1 MANIY
6 GKPIQSDVTVTPF
19 TMPAET
25 LEKGLI
31 STQNRFDNIINVA
44 EEQQQVLNN
53 LEARAGVEKDEE
65 FLKETRL
72 EYEQEKNRFY
82 EGLKGDFSSTKIG
95 EIQDRASSILSPR
108 RSILQAIAANN
119 DLLKQRKALKTEY
132 DAQGLTL
139 DFDDSLETK
148 ASYDESGNPIIY
160 KSTGIEKRGDWLG
173 SLNSLFDNIK
183 SSSVE
188 NNLYTEGQLNDQS
201 FKTAIK
207 QSISSN
213 ERNIKVGDVEI
224 ESNKIK
230 NIIDT
235 QLNEFIDADSNGNQ
249 MYRWFKKYYS
259 DKLKAENPNIDGVS
273 LEKLSDQRARDRI
286 KEAITDLSFN
296 FSQTDIVTNETQ
308 KLLQVDP
315 KAANKGSDDEPEI
328 PIILGTPVT
337 TYVNPT
343 DKSLDELAS
352 EGAGFSYITAKANEL
367 NTPFNPNST
376 LWKNDFSSIPSI
388 PGAIGAL
395 LYTGPRDYTDVDG
408 SNYQFQGLGLARK
421 GYLQRLDDEASS
433 SYKGK
438 NNRAV
443 AELQGQKLVDYIK
456 FLEQKNEGTGTYT
469 KLIDELTKISSE
481 GKPYVV
487 NTMDVIYQPDGTY
500 ELTVSEFF
508 NDDDDIRS
516 RVESFKQTH
525 QAEIATRLAHLDSLE
540 SVKRSIKDRERSAR
554 NAAGFT
560 DYEDFERAR
569 QDANSN
575 PEKYKSF
582 IDGSDDNYM
591 KAVGFSDSNL
601 SFVFKDEN
609 IDESYR
615 NEIRTALVDYTK
627 KAVGSGYRSFEQYTI
642 NTYGK
647 PANSVE
653 FWKEFM
659 KEYGIEDK
667 TIRTTNP
674 VNNNTIT
681 YNASEHLNKFM
692 ATSMFSSYSND
703 MAKDYNDVSSR
714 FYEENK
720 DKIDTR
726 MADYYKI
733 LDSQI
738 DPHYI
743 KNMRVSIATDEK
755 GFMETLAQAVYG
767 SIQENGLYRIKPLES
782 GVSEEEKVTMDDLR
796 QAALDSGIEPKDLDK
811 IYTDFTA
818 NDLTTKDRIV
828 GFRVDSGL
836 KGTDSNIVIDVAI
849 GGKVYEVRNI
859 RGIEE
864 ILIQNKTV
872 NGQFLDVL
880 SGYNESLKANDYTS
894 GIVNLPL
901 NPADPNV
908 LVSTEVF
915 TALNDDN
922 NVAIHNSNATLK
934 KGDVFI
940 YAEDGKRIGFNSP
953 ENAIKYLM
961 DLHSE
966 GLNYSRTI
974 GTPLALPDADFEQR
988 YGVTK
993 EEYKLYYN
1001 ENIKPMQ
1008 MTNALTSDI
1017 ITENGFQSKH
1027 IEVDGDNSYI
1037 KRYVNKNKEYF
1048 IKEGYKGEDIDVTT
1062 DGNYRLKINSYDEDS
1077 LPEKLEMKEG
1087 AFNNGVQM
1095 MPVFERAFN
1104 DLPEDVDTQVITNA
1118 RRSLQEH
1125 ARLYQSDPGNAPRY
1139 SDHFMGQAIDLRYD
1153 DKFYTFLRSP
1163 QGIQWLEDHN
1173 LRVLVHTIKGN
1184 AKHFHI
1190 SYNLPTR
1197 LPNGKTIPAKK
1208 GEYLVVEQ

>member
-1 MANIY
+1 MY
-6 GKPIQSDVTVTPF
+6 GRPIQSDVTVTPF

-108 RSILQAIAANN
+108 RSILQAITANN
-119 DLLKQRKALKTEY
+119 ELLKQRKALKAEY
-132 DAQGLTL
+132 DAVGLTL

-160 KSTGIEKRGDWLG
+160 KSTGIEKRGNWLG
-173 SLNSLFDNIK
+173 SLKGLFDNIK

-230 NIIDT
+230 NIIDN
-235 QLNEFIDADSNGNQ
+235 QINEFIDADSNGYQ

-259 DKLKAENPNIDGVS
+259 DKLKAENPDIDGVT
-273 LEKLSDQRARDRI
+273 LETISDQRARNRI
-286 KEAITDLSFN
+286 KEAITDISFN
-296 FSQTDIVTNETQ
+296 FSQTDIVTSETQ
-308 KLLQVDP
+308 KLLEVDP
-315 KAANKGSDDEPEI
+315 KTSKTGTDDEPEI
-328 PIILGTPVT
+328 SITLGTPIT

-343 DKSLDELAS
+343 DKSLEELES

-376 LWKNDFSSIPSI
+376 LWNNDFSSIASI

-395 LYTGPRDYTDVDG
+395 LYTGPRDEDDVNGD
-408 SNYQFQGLGLARK
+408 NYQFQGLGLARK

-443 AELQGQKLVDYIK
+443 AELQGQELADYIE
-456 FLEQKNEGTGTYT
+456 FLKQKNEDTGSYT
-469 KLIDELTKISSE
+469 KLINELTKINND

-487 NTMDVIYQPDGTY
+487 NTMDVTYQPDGTY

-508 NDDDDIRS
+508 NDDEDIRS
-516 RVESFKQTH
+516 RVESFKETH
-525 QAEIATRLAHLDSLE
+525 QAVIASRLAHLDSLE

-560 DYEDFERAR
+560 DYEDFERTR
-569 QDANSN
+569 LQVKND
-575 PEKYKSF
+575 PERYQNF
-582 IDGSDDNYM
+582 INESENNYVR
-591 KAVGFSDSNL
+591 AVGFTNTRLNTFLGSEEIADS
-601 SFVFKDEN
+601 VKED
-609 IDESYR
+609 
-615 NEIRTALVDYTK
+615 IRLALVDFSK
-627 KAVGSGYRSFEQYTI
+627 KAVGSGYRSLETYAI
-642 NTYGK
+642 ATYGHS
-647 PANSVE
+647 PNTNE
-653 FWKEFM
+653 FWEKFVERYDI
-659 KEYGIEDK
+659 EDRLIYDVAGIESGQ
-667 TIRTTNP
+667 NP
-674 VNNNTIT
+674 RISS
-681 YNASEHLNKFM
+681 YLKMMM
-692 ATSMFSSYSND
+692 APNLFTGYSND
-703 MAKDYNDVSSR
+703 MASDYNKISQE
-714 FYEENK
+714 FYEKNK
-720 DKIDTR
+720 DNIDSR
-726 MADYYKI
+726 MSDYYNI
-733 LDSQI
+733 LDNQI
-738 DPHYI
+738 DPYYI
-743 KNMRVSIATDEK
+743 KNMRLSIPTDEND
-755 GFMETLAQAVYG
+755 FIDSLAQAVFG
-767 SIQENGLYRIKPLES
+767 SIQQNGLYRIKPSES
-782 GVSEEEKVTMDDLR
+782 GVSEEEKVTMDELR
-796 QAALDSGIEPKDLDK
+796 QAALESGTEPEKLDK
-811 IYTDFTA
+811 IYTDFTP

-836 KGTDSNIVIDVAI
+836 KGTDSDIVIDVAI

-859 RGIEE
+859 KGIEE
-864 ILIQNKTV
+864 ILTQNQTI
-872 NGQFLDVL
+872 NGQFLNVL
-880 SGYNESLKANDYTS
+880 SGYNKSLKANDYTS

-901 NPADPNV
+901 NPADPNI

-915 TALNDDN
+915 TALNNDD
-922 NVAIHNSNATLK
+922 NVAIHNSTATLK

-966 GLNYSRTI
+966 GLNYTRTI
-974 GTPLALPDADFEQR
+974 GTPLALPDGDFEQR

-993 EEYKLYYN
+993 EEYKQYYN

-1008 MTNALTSDI
+1008 MTNALTSAI
-1017 ITENGFQSKH
+1017 IKSNGFQSKH
-1027 IEVDGDNSYI
+1027 IEVDGENSYI
-1037 KRYVNKNKEYF
+1037 KRVVNKNEEF
-1048 IKEGYKGEDIDVTT
+1048 FTSEGYKEEDIDTT
-1062 DGNYRLKINSYDEDS
+1062 ADGYYRLKINSYDEDA

-1087 AFNNGVQM
+1087 AFTNGVQM

-1153 DKFYTFLRSP
+1153 DKFYTFLQSL

-1197 LPNGKTIPAKK
+1197 LPNGKTIPARKE
-1208 GEYLVVEQ
+1208 EYLVVE

>member
-1 MANIY
+1 MANMY
-6 GKPIQSDVTVTPF
+6 GRPIQSDVTVTPF

-44 EEQQQVLNN
+44 EEQQQLLNN
-53 LEARAGVEKDEE
+53 LEGRAGIEKDEE

-82 EGLKGDFSSTKIG
+82 EELKGDFSSTKVG

-119 DLLKQRKALKTEY
+119 DLLKQRKALKAEY
-132 DAQGLTL
+132 DALGVTL

-213 ERNIKVGDVEI
+213 EQNIKVGDVEI
-224 ESNKIK
+224 ESNRIK

-273 LEKLSDQRARDRI
+273 LEKLADLRARNRI
-286 KEAITDLSFN
+286 KEAITDISYN
-296 FSQTDIVTNETQ
+296 YRHTDIVTSETQ
-308 KLLQVDP
+308 KLLEVEP
-315 KAANKGSDDEPEI
+315 KASKTGSDDKLELPKL
-328 PIILGTPVT
+328 LGTPIT

-343 DKSLDELAS
+343 DKSLKELAS
-352 EGAGFSYITAKANEL
+352 DGAGFSYITAKANEL

-376 LWKNDFSSIPSI
+376 LWTNDFSSIASI

-395 LYTGPRDYTDVDG
+395 LYAGPRDDNDVTGD
-408 SNYQFQGLGLARK
+408 NYQFQGLSLARK
-421 GYLQRLDDEASS
+421 GYLQRLDDQSS
-433 SYKGK
+433 SNYKGK

-443 AELQGQKLVDYIK
+443 AELQGQKLTDYIQ
-456 FLEQKNEGTGTYT
+456 FLKQKNQTTGSYT
-469 KLIDELTKISSE
+469 KLIDELTKLENE

-487 NTMDVIYQPDGTY
+487 NTMDVIYQLDGSY

-508 NDDDDIRS
+508 NDDENIKS
-516 RVESFKQTH
+516 EVESFKETH

-575 PEKYKSF
+575 PEKYKAF

-601 SFVFKDEN
+601 SFVFKNKN

-627 KAVGSGYRSFEQYTI
+627 KAVGSGYRSFEQYAI

-647 PANSVE
+647 PANTVE

-659 KEYGIEDK
+659 KDYGIEDK
-667 TIRTTNP
+667 TVHIKNP
-674 VNNNTIT
+674 IDGSTIT
-681 YNASEHLNKFM
+681 YNASEHLNRFM
-692 ATSMFSSYSND
+692 GTSMVSGYSDD
-703 MAKDYNDVSSR
+703 MAKDYNEISSR
-714 FYEENK
+714 FYEKNK
-720 DKIDTR
+720 DKIDKR
-726 MADYYKI
+726 MAEYYRI
-733 LDSQI
+733 LDEQI
-738 DPHYI
+738 DPYYI
-743 KNMRVSIATDEK
+743 RNMRISIATDEK
-755 GFMETLAQAVYG
+755 DFMDILAKAVYS
-767 SIQENGLYRIKPLES
+767 SIEENGLYRIKPSES
-782 GVSEEEKVTMDDLR
+782 GVSEEENVTIGQLR
-796 QAALDSGIEPKDLDK
+796 EAALDSGIKPEDLDDVYK
-811 IYTDFTA
+811 DFTP

-836 KGTDSNIVIDVAI
+836 KGTDSDIVIDVAI
-849 GGKVYEVRNI
+849 GSEVYEVRNI
-859 RGIEE
+859 RGIKG
-864 ILIQNKTV
+864 ILTQNQTI
-872 NGQFLDVL
+872 NGQFLDIL
-880 SGYNESLKANDYTS
+880 SGYNQSLKANDYTS

-901 NPADPNV
+901 NPADPNI
-908 LVSTEVF
+908 LVSTEIF
-915 TALNDDN
+915 TAMNNDD
-922 NVAIHNSNATLK
+922 NVAIHDSNATLK

-961 DLHSE
+961 NLYKE
-966 GLNYSRTI
+966 GLNYDRTI
-974 GTPLALPDADFEQR
+974 GTPLALPDTDFEQR
-988 YGVTK
+988 YGITK
-993 EEYKLYYN
+993 EEYRKYYE

-1008 MTNALTSDI
+1008 MTNAIISDI
-1017 ITENGFQSKH
+1017 IKENGFNSKH
-1027 IEVDGDNSYI
+1027 IEVDGENSYI
-1037 KRYVNKNKEYF
+1037 KRSVNKNKDYF
-1048 IKEGYKGEDIDVTT
+1048 ISEGYKEEDIDVTA
-1062 DGNYRLKINSYDEDS
+1062 DGNYRLKINSYDEDN

-1087 AFNNGVQM
+1087 AFTNGVQM

-1104 DLPEDVDTQVITNA
+1104 DLPDDVDTQVITNA

-1125 ARLYQSDPGNAPRY
+1125 AKLYQSDPSNAPAY

-1153 DKFYTFLRSP
+1153 DDFYTFLQSDR
-1163 QGIQWLEDHN
+1163 GIQWLKDHN

-1197 LPNGKTIPAKK
+1197 LPNGKIIPAKE
-1208 GEYLVVEQ
+1208 GQNLVVEQ